1 MRGGGSGDL
10 KGRREL
16 AQLVSVTLLMSQL
29 LIGWSNLAAPDGEH
43 PCTREGSDDGGSLSR
58 AEDHLTAES
67 PRVVFTLLI
76 FQLSMGSLKEVA
88 SWNMSAHAHEAGYV
102 GTGWA
107 EGLRIGRGSS
117 RAHSRY
123 A

>member
-1 MRGGGSGDL
+1 MERATRAERDAAQEVVVTLLIFQLLMGLLKEAASRNIPARANVPGVLRGGGSGDL

-58 AEDHLTAES
+58 AEDHLTADH
-67 PRVVFTLLI
+67 L
-76 FQLSMGSLKEVA
+76 
-88 SWNMSAHAHEAGYV
+88 
-102 GTGWA
+102 GWF
-107 EGLRIGRGSS
+107 
-117 RAHSRY
+117 
-123 A
+123 